1 MQGITLNNIDC
12 RHNDC
17 FVLSGIVSKQAS
29 DVWDKLSYACICVS
43 KLMGM
48 LSVLRVD
55 VNTSSKAGI
64 MKLTK
69 SCSHAFPKILL
80 TSGD

>member
-1 MQGITLNNIDC
+1 MQGITLNNVDG

-17 FVLSGIVSKQAS
+17 FILSGFVSKQAS

-48 LSVLRVD
+48 LCVD
-55 VNTSSKAGI
+55 VNTSTCSKAGA
-64 MKLTK
+64 MEAYKVM
-69 SCSHAFPKILL
+69 
-80 TSGD
+80 